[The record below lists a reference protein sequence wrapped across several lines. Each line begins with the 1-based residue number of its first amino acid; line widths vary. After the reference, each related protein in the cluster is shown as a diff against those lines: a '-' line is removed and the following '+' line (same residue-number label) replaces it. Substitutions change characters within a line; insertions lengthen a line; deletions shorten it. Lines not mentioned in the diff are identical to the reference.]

1 MIWAWFPTEMRLI
14 TQVLD
19 DGQVL
24 ILGIDVRNREV
35 FRFYIDRQR
44 SLNHF
49 DTTASTVTESFLE
62 HSTSVKDTSVFVTAY
77 RSQGS
82 PLPIEASV
90 GVVDFKDSTN
100 KNGYNLLAS

>member
-1 MIWAWFPTEMRLI
+1 MAFIINKVGLIVLETELFMIWAWFPTEMRLI

-35 FRFYIDRQR
+35 FRFYIDRKR

-77 RSQGS
+77 RS
-82 PLPIEASV
+82 
-90 GVVDFKDSTN
+90 
-100 KNGYNLLAS
+100 